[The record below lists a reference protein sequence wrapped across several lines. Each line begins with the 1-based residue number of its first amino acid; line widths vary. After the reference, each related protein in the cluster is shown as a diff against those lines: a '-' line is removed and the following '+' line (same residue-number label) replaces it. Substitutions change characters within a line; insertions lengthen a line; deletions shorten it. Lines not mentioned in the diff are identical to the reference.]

1 MPHVVLTGEISLRVV
16 FETLEPFMIRE
27 EKTILKTSGNYIN
40 NDESSILVEALSI
53 EEGKKANFLVLLG
66 KRDDGLVIRLYP
78 EIDVE
83 KTDGVKT
90 ILAKIADQL
99 LEKFS
104 TLEVGKTNL
113 QEFLEKSQ
121 AK

>member
-1 MPHVVLTGEISLRVV
+1 VLTGEITLRVV
-16 FETLEPFMIRE
+16 FETLEPFMLRE
-27 EKTILKTSGNYIN
+27 EKTVLKTSDKYIN
-40 NDESSILVEALSI
+40 SDETSILLEALAI
-53 EEGKKANFLVLLG
+53 EDGKKASFLVLLG

-90 ILAKIADQL
+90 VLARIASQL
-99 LEKFS
+99 LEKIS
-104 TLEVGKTNL
+104 TLTVGKTNL